1 MKLGNLALRLITVAP
16 LVPLLILAIVW
27 KQPYAVWA
35 VVFAATVLALR
46 EYFEMAL
53 ADPSQ
58 KEERLFGVAAGI
70 GLSALAYWGGAA
82 TVVLV
87 PAIVIVPALYY
98 LFRFK
103 DLQTV
108 SNRAGLMTFGIVYA
122 GLLLTFL
129 SLLKRDA
136 PGGTGG
142 GWVLLTLMTAWF
154 GDTGAY
160 FAGRFLG
167 KTKLYPAISPG
178 KTRAGALG
186 GLGGSFLASV
196 LANLWFFPELGWVHG
211 AIVTIAGGA
220 LGQCG
225 DLVESMLKR
234 AFGVKDS
241 GKILP
246 GHGGILDRV
255 DAVLFIAP
263 FIYAYVFLVWS
274 RN

>member
-1 MKLGNLALRLITVAP
+1 MKLGNLALRVVTVAP
-16 LVPLLILAIVW
+16 LVPLLIWAIVW
-27 KQPYAVWA
+27 GKPYVVWGI
-35 VVFAATVLALR
+35 VFAATFVALL
-46 EYFEMAL
+46 EYFDIVG
-53 ADPSQ
+53 ADAT
-58 KEERLFGVAAGI
+58 ERAFGI
-70 GLSALAYWGGAA
+70 GLGLVLAAVAYWGGSAG
-82 TVVLV
+82 VVLI
-87 PAIVIVPALYY
+87 PAAVIVPALFY

-108 SNRAGLMTFGIVYA
+108 MQRAALTTFGVVYA

-129 SLLKRDA
+129 ALLKRDA
-136 PGGTGG
+136 PQGGS
-142 GWVLLTLMTAWF
+142 WVLLTLMTAWF

-178 KTRAGALG
+178 KTRAGAVG
-186 GLGGSFLASV
+186 GVIGSFLASV

-211 AIVTIAGGA
+211 AVVTVVGAA

-263 FIYAYVFLVWS
+263 FMYVYVVLIW
-274 RN
+274 RL

>member
-1 MKLGNLALRLITVAP
+1 MKLGNLALRVVTVAP
-16 LVPLLILAIVW
+16 LVPLLILAIEW
-27 KQPYAVWA
+27 SQPYAVWGI
-35 VVFAATVLALR
+35 VFAATFVALLEYFGIVGGDATERAFGIGVGMVLA
-46 EYFEMAL
+46 A
-53 ADPSQ
+53 
-58 KEERLFGVAAGI
+58 V
-70 GLSALAYWGGAA
+70 AYWGGSAA
-82 TVVLV
+82 VVLI
-87 PAIVIVPALYY
+87 PAAVILPALFY

-108 SNRAGLMTFGIVYA
+108 MQRAALTTFGVVYA

-129 SLLKRDA
+129 ALLKRDA
-136 PGGTGG
+136 PEGGS
-142 GWVLLTLMTAWF
+142 WVLLTLMTAWF

-178 KTRAGALG
+178 KTRAGAVG
-186 GLGGSFLASV
+186 GVLGSFLASV
-196 LANLWFFPELGWVHG
+196 LANLWFFPELGWIHG
-211 AIVTIAGGA
+211 AIVTVVGAA

-255 DAVLFIAP
+255 DALLVTSAITYLYVLW
-263 FIYAYVFLVWS
+263 VRL
-274 RN
+274 

>member
-1 MKLGNLALRLITVAP
+1 MKLGNLAVRLITVAP
-16 LVPLLILAIVW
+16 LVPLLILAIQW
-27 KQPYAVWA
+27 HRPEAVWGI
-35 VVFAATVLALR
+35 VIAATVIALH
-46 EYFEMAL
+46 EYFSMAL
-53 ADPSQ
+53 ED
-58 KEERLFGVAAGI
+58 EVDRWFGV
-70 GLSALAYWGGAA
+70 GLGAVLAALAYWGPGAGAA
-82 TVVLV
+82 IL

-98 LFRFK
+98 LFRFR

-108 SNRAGLMTFGIVYA
+108 VPRLGLTTLGLVYA

-129 SLLKRDA
+129 ALLKRDL
-136 PGGTGG
+136 PNGGD
-142 GWVLLTLMTAWF
+142 WVILTLMTAWF

-167 KTKLYPAISPG
+167 RTKLYPAISPG
-178 KTRAGALG
+178 KTRAGAVG
-186 GLGGSFLASV
+186 GLAGSFAGAV

-211 AIVTIAGGA
+211 AVVTLVGGA
-220 LGQCG
+220 LGQTG

-255 DAVLFIAP
+255 DAVLFLAP
-263 FIYAYVFLVWS
+263 FMYLYARLVWMA
-274 RN
+274 

>member
-1 MKLGNLALRLITVAP
+1 MKLGNLALRVVTVAP
-16 LVPLLILAIVW
+16 LVPLLIWAIEW
-27 KQPYAVWA
+27 SKPYAVCGI
-35 VVFAATVLALR
+35 VFAATFVALL
-46 EYFEMAL
+46 EYFDIVG
-53 ADPSQ
+53 ADQ
-58 KEERLFGVAAGI
+58 TERAFGI
-70 GLSALAYWGGAA
+70 GLGLVLAAVAYWGGSAA
-82 TVVLV
+82 VVLI
-87 PAIVIVPALYY
+87 PAAVIVPALFY

-108 SNRAGLMTFGIVYA
+108 MQRAALTTFGVVYA

-129 SLLKRDA
+129 ALLKRDA
-136 PGGTGG
+136 PEGGS
-142 GWVLLTLMTAWF
+142 WVLLTLMTAWF

-178 KTRAGALG
+178 KTRAGAVG
-186 GLGGSFLASV
+186 GVLGSFLASV
-196 LANLWFFPELGWVHG
+196 LANLWFFPELGWIHG
-211 AIVTIAGGA
+211 AIVTVVGAA

-263 FIYAYVFLVWS
+263 FMYAYVVLVW
-274 RN
+274 R

>member
-1 MKLGNLALRLITVAP
+1 MKLGNLALRVVSVVPLI
-16 LVPLLILAIVW
+16 PLLILAIEW
-27 KQPYAVWA
+27 SKPYAFWGI
-35 VVFAATVLALR
+35 VFTATLIALY
-46 EYFEMAL
+46 EYFQITL
-53 ADPSQ
+53 ADRTEQ
-58 KEERLFGVAAGI
+58 IFGVACGA
-70 GLSALAYWGGAA
+70 ALALLLYWGGPLK
-82 TVVLV
+82 VL
-87 PAIVIVPALYY
+87 IVPIVVIAPAMFF

-108 SNRAGLMTFGIVYA
+108 MQRAGLTTFGLLYA
-122 GLLLTFL
+122 GLLVTHIA
-129 SLLKRDA
+129 LLKRDA
-136 PGGTGG
+136 PQGGS
-142 GWVLLTLMTAWF
+142 WVLLTLMTAWF

-186 GLGGSFLASV
+186 GLGGSFLAAV
-196 LANLWFFPELGWVHG
+196 LANLWYFPELGWIHG
-211 AIVTIAGGA
+211 AIVTVVGGA

-246 GHGGILDRV
+246 GHGGILDRI

-263 FIYAYVFLVWS
+263 FHYFYMLFLWKS
-274 RN
+274 F

>member
-1 MKLGNLALRLITVAP
+1 MKLGNLALRVVTVAP
-16 LVPLLILAIVW
+16 LVPLLIWAIEW
-27 KQPYAVWA
+27 SKPYAVWGI
-35 VVFAATVLALR
+35 VFAATFVALL
-46 EYFEMAL
+46 EYFQIVG
-53 ADPSQ
+53 AD
-58 KEERLFGVAAGI
+58 ETERAFGI
-70 GLSALAYWGGAA
+70 GLGMVLAAVAYWGGNGAVVILPAA
-82 TVVLV
+82 
-87 PAIVIVPALYY
+87 VILPALFY

-108 SNRAGLMTFGIVYA
+108 MQRAALTTFGVVYA
-122 GLLLTFL
+122 GLLLTFVA
-129 SLLKRDA
+129 LLKRDA
-136 PGGTGG
+136 PQGGS
-142 GWVLLTLMTAWF
+142 WVLLALMTAWF

-178 KTRAGALG
+178 KTRAGAVG
-186 GLGGSFLASV
+186 GVIGSFLASV

-211 AIVTIAGGA
+211 AVVTVVGA
-220 LGQCG
+220 VLGQCG

-263 FIYAYVFLVWS
+263 FMYVYVVLIW
-274 RN
+274 R